1 MSEMYQGQSEMESM
15 FPGVSRE
22 RALELIKSMERLI
35 PLGTRDRIWYL
46 EVLIKYVDGLVNGD
60 DIMQYTTS
68 NMMSPLAKK
77 SMEEILTE
85 VHEKVLSSY
94 RDERSELKSEV
105 GELSKQKTLLEE
117 SIEHLLSRKEELF
130 GQTTSLGEE
139 VTRLN
144 REYENLRNNRMAEID
159 EEVRKQRENVELE
172 IARLKEEKSAL
183 SKSVGE
189 LKNLLNRYSLIVS
202 ETSKQKGKCEVT
214 WVSVDEN
221 HPIYTTNAKTIGD
234 FILSLKLEY
243 MDNTGATQ
251 EECER
256 EFSKYAPT
264 LNAIFNSLEKLNFDV
279 PKCSSINQMVKY
291 FNTFT
296 TVNQYSINQII
307 ASLASLKLPKYK
319 IIKNNIDSICVNE
332 RTMPTNVQSMM
343 RELHFQRIALEA
355 ISKQKILEAELETVL
370 GVLQSVL
377 PEGYDLTSLND
388 KFKSLEGILGSD
400 NKLTL

>member
-22 RALELIKSMERLI
+22 RALELIKNMERLI

-130 GQTTSLGEE
+130 EQTTSLGEE

-144 REYENLRNNRMAEID
+144 REYENLKNNRIAEID
-159 EEVRKQRENVELE
+159 EEVRKQRETVELE
-172 IARLKEEKSAL
+172 IAKLEEEKSAL

-279 PKCSSINQMVKY
+279 PKCSSINQMVKC

-319 IIKNNIDSICVNE
+319 IIKKNIDSICVNE

-388 KFKSLEGILGSD
+388 KFKSLENTLGSD

>member
-22 RALELIKSMERLI
+22 RALELIKNMERLI

-144 REYENLRNNRMAEID
+144 REYENLRNNRIAEID
-159 EEVRKQRENVELE
+159 EEVRKQRETVELE
-172 IARLKEEKSAL
+172 IARLEEEKSAL

-202 ETSKQKGKCEVT
+202 ETSKHKGECEVT
-214 WVSVDEN
+214 WVPVDKS

-234 FILSLKLEY
+234 FIVSLKLEY
-243 MDNTGATQ
+243 MDNMGVTR

-264 LNAIFNSLEKLNFDV
+264 LNAIFNSLKKLHFEV
-279 PKCSSINQMVKY
+279 PSCSSINQMLKY
-291 FNTFT
+291 FSTFDN
-296 TVNQYSINQII
+296 VHQYSINQII
-307 ASLASLKLPKYK
+307 ASLASLKLPKYR
-319 IIKNNIDSICVNE
+319 IIKDNIDSICVNE

>member
-22 RALELIKSMERLI
+22 RALELIKNMERLI

-144 REYENLRNNRMAEID
+144 REYENLRNNRIAEID
-159 EEVRKQRENVELE
+159 EEVRKQRETVELE
-172 IARLKEEKSAL
+172 IARLEEEKSAL

-202 ETSKQKGKCEVT
+202 ETSKHKGECEVT
-214 WVSVDEN
+214 WVPVDKS
-221 HPIYTTNAKTIGD
+221 HPIYTTNAKTIVD
-234 FILSLKLEY
+234 FIVSLKLEY
-243 MDNTGATQ
+243 MDNMGVT
-251 EECER
+251 R
-256 EFSKYAPT
+256 E
-264 LNAIFNSLEKLNFDV
+264 
-279 PKCSSINQMVKY
+279 
-291 FNTFT
+291 
-296 TVNQYSINQII
+296 
-307 ASLASLKLPKYK
+307 
-319 IIKNNIDSICVNE
+319 
-332 RTMPTNVQSMM
+332 
-343 RELHFQRIALEA
+343 
-355 ISKQKILEAELETVL
+355 
-370 GVLQSVL
+370 
-377 PEGYDLTSLND
+377 
-388 KFKSLEGILGSD
+388 
-400 NKLTL
+400 

>member
-68 NMMSPLAKK
+68 DMLNPLAKK

-144 REYENLRNNRMAEID
+144 REYENLRNNRIAEID
-159 EEVRKQRENVELE
+159 EEVRKQRETVELE

-202 ETSKQKGKCEVT
+202 ETSKPKGKCEVT
-214 WVSVDEN
+214 WVKVDKD
-221 HPIYTTNAKTIGD
+221 HPIYTTNAKTIGA
-234 FILSLKLEY
+234 FIKSLKLEY
-243 MDNTGATQ
+243 MDNTGVTQ
-251 EECER
+251 EQCER

-264 LNAIFNSLEKLNFDV
+264 LNEVFNSLMKLNYDD
-279 PKCSSINQMVKY
+279 PSCSPINQMYKFFSSFTNEDQY
-291 FNTFT
+291 F
-296 TVNQYSINQII
+296 INQILD
-307 ASLASLKLPKYK
+307 SLASLKLPKYK
-319 IIKNNIDSICVNE
+319 IIKDNIDSICVNE

-370 GVLQSVL
+370 GVL
-377 PEGYDLTSLND
+377 
-388 KFKSLEGILGSD
+388 
-400 NKLTL
+400 